1 MTSAPPP
8 HLVSAVRQVAQSA
21 HKLASLGAETKS
33 HALELMAQAIESNQD
48 QILEANTLD
57 LEASREMAVPDL
69 VLDWLRL
76 TPERLQVATKI
87 LRRLSALGVPS
98 PQMSRLPYAHD
109 TATAYYQLQPLGVI
123 ALVYEAFPELGAI
136 AAGLCCRVG
145 NGLVLKGGSEASQT
159 NQVIVQVLQEAIA
172 MAGLPATSLLFLSP
186 EQGEALR
193 NQLVQLP
200 DISLVIPYGRPSL
213 IQQIKR
219 QATVPVLAATMGNCY
234 LYWSTSSSSDL
245 VGDMV
250 LDSHRGQ
257 PDAVNAIEKV
267 LVHTSHASSMLTRLW
282 NRLRGQGF
290 DLQGDEQMVT
300 EFPELTL
307 ATPQDWQQPY
317 LGPKVAFKRV
327 DSLGSA
333 IAWINRYSS
342 GHADCLITESY
353 AEGRQFAL
361 TVSSTSVYIN
371 ASSRFSRNP
380 KQGTGIALGMS
391 SQEGRCGGIIG
402 LEALTT
408 IKQIVQGN

>member
-1 MTSAPPP
+1 
-8 HLVSAVRQVAQSA
+8 
-21 HKLASLGAETKS
+21 
-33 HALELMAQAIESNQD
+33 MAQALENNQD

-87 LRRLSALGVPS
+87 LRRLSALGTPS

-109 TATAYYQLQPLGVI
+109 AATAYYQLQPLGVI

-159 NQVIVQVLQEAIA
+159 NQIIVQVLQEAIA
-172 MAGLPATSLLFLSP
+172 LAGLPETSLLFLSP
-186 EQGEALR
+186 EQGDALR

-200 DISLVIPYGRPSL
+200 NINLVIPYGRPSL

-219 QATVPVLAATMGNCY
+219 QATVPVLASTMGNCY
-234 LYWSTSSSSDL
+234 LYWSASSSSDL
-245 VGDMV
+245 VYEMITE
-250 LDSHRGQ
+250 SHRGE

-267 LVHTSHASSMLTRLW
+267 LVHTSHAGSMLTRLW
-282 NRLRGQGF
+282 QRLREQGF
-290 DLQGDEQMVT
+290 DLQGDEALVA
-300 EFPELTL
+300 EFPELSL
-307 ATPQDWQQPY
+307 ADSQDWQQPY
-317 LGPKVAFKRV
+317 LGPKIAFKRV
-327 DSLGSA
+327 ESLRAA

-342 GHADCLITESY
+342 GHADCLVTESY

-361 TVSSTSVYIN
+361 NVSSTSVYIN

-380 KQGTGIALGMS
+380 KQGTSIALGMS
-391 SQEGRCGGIIG
+391 SQEGRSGGIIG